1 VYNLIVLKINN
12 KETVIMLKNTYM
24 VEGGMEMKNK
34 VNRVVLVGT
43 GFVGSSYA
51 FALLNQGVT
60 EELVLIDINK
70 EKSEG
75 DAMDLNHGLPFA
87 PSPTKIWFGDYSD
100 CKDADIVVLT
110 AGANQKP
117 GETRLDLVEKNT
129 KIFKGII
136 DQVMASGFN
145 GIFVVATNPVDI
157 LTYATWK
164 FSGLPKERVIGSGTI
179 LDTARFRYLL
189 GEYFN
194 VDTRNVHAYII
205 GEHGDTE
212 LPVWS
217 HAFIGC
223 RPISDIM
230 KEKAEY
236 KQEDLDQL
244 FINVR
249 DAAYHIIERKGAT
262 YYGIAMGLVRLTKAI
277 LQNENCILTVSAYL
291 DGHYGQND
299 IYIGVP
305 AVVNRNGIRE
315 VVELKLNDEE
325 KEKFNHSASVLKD
338 VMKRV
343 GL

>member
-1 VYNLIVLKINN
+1 
-12 KETVIMLKNTYM
+12 MS
-24 VEGGMEMKNK
+24 NK

-75 DAMDLNHGLPFA
+75 DAMDLNHGMPFA
-87 PSPTKIWFGDYSD
+87 PSPMKIWFGNYED
-100 CKDADIVVLT
+100 CKDADLVVLT

-129 KIFKGII
+129 KIFKNII

-145 GIFVVATNPVDI
+145 GIFLVATNPVDI

-189 GEYFN
+189 GEYFD

-223 RPISDIM
+223 RPIADMM
-230 KEKAEY
+230 KEKPQY
-236 KQEDLDQL
+236 KQEDLDNI
-244 FINVR
+244 FVNVR
-249 DAAYHIIERKGAT
+249 DAAYQIIERKGAT

-277 LQNENCILTVSAYL
+277 LQNENSVLTVSAYL
-291 DGHYGQND
+291 EGQYGQND
-299 IYIGVP
+299 MYIGVP
-305 AVVNRNGIRE
+305 AIVNRNGVRE
-315 VVELKLNDEE
+315 VIELQLNEEE
-325 KEKFNHSASVLKD
+325 KEKFTHSATVLKN

-343 GL
+343 GLQ

>member
-1 VYNLIVLKINN
+1 MNY
-12 KETVIMLKNTYM
+12 TVTDKKGGFFMLKR
-24 VEGGMEMKNK
+24 
-34 VNRVVLVGT
+34 VNRVALIGT

-87 PSPTKIWFGDYSD
+87 PSRTKIWFGDYSD
-100 CKDADIVVLT
+100 CKDADLVVLT

-129 KIFKGII
+129 AIFKGIVGSI
-136 DQVMASGFN
+136 MSSGFD
-145 GIFVVATNPVDI
+145 GIILVATNPVDI
-157 LTYATWK
+157 LTYAVWK

-189 GEYFN
+189 GDYFD

-212 LPVWS
+212 LPVYS
-217 HAFIGC
+217 HADIAGTS
-223 RPISDIM
+223 ISEWTKNKVGFNQSDLNDIF
-230 KEKAEY
+230 
-236 KQEDLDQL
+236 L
-244 FINVR
+244 NVR
-249 DAAYHIIERKGAT
+249 DAAYHIINRKGAT
-262 YYGIAMGLVRLTKAI
+262 YYGIAMGLVRVTKAI
-277 LQNENCILTVSAYL
+277 LGNENSVLTVSAYL
-291 DGHYGQND
+291 DGQYGQED
-299 IYIGVP
+299 IFIGVP

-315 VVELKLNDEE
+315 VVELDLNKEE
-325 KEKFNHSASVLKD
+325 QEKFAHSVSVLKQTMEP
-338 VMKRV
+338 VLKH
-343 GL
+343 LE

>member
-1 VYNLIVLKINN
+1 
-12 KETVIMLKNTYM
+12 MM
-24 VEGGMEMKNK
+24 MEGGISMANG
-34 VNRVVLVGT
+34 VNRVAVVGT

-70 EKSEG
+70 DKSEG

-87 PSPTKIWFGDYSD
+87 PSPTKIWFGDYRD

-117 GETRLDLVEKNT
+117 GETRLDLVDKNV
-129 KIFKGII
+129 KIFQFIVSK
-136 DQVMASGFN
+136 VMESGFD
-145 GIFVVATNPVDI
+145 GIFLVATNPVDI

-189 GEYFN
+189 GEYFK
-194 VDTRNVHAYII
+194 VDARNVHAYII

-217 HAFIGC
+217 HADIGG
-223 RPISDIM
+223 RPILEIVNE
-230 KEKAEY
+230 KEEY
-236 KQEDLDQL
+236 RREDLERL
-244 FINVR
+244 FMNVR
-249 DAAYHIIERKGAT
+249 DAAYHIIQRKGAT

-277 LQNENCILTVSAYL
+277 LQNENSLLTVSAYL
-291 DGHYGQND
+291 DGQYNQSN

-305 AVVNRNGIRE
+305 AIVNRNGIRE
-315 VVELKLNDEE
+315 ILELKLNKEE
-325 KEKFNHSASVLKD
+325 QEKFAHSASVLKD
-338 VMKRV
+338 VMKHT
-343 GL
+343 LTE

>member
-1 VYNLIVLKINN
+1 
-12 KETVIMLKNTYM
+12 MLNR
-24 VEGGMEMKNK
+24 
-34 VNRVVLVGT
+34 VNRVALIGT

-51 FALLNQGVT
+51 FALLNQGIT

-87 PSPTKIWFGDYSD
+87 PSRTKIWFGSYAD
-100 CKDADIVVLT
+100 CDQADLVVIT

-129 KIFKGII
+129 KIFKGIVGEI
-136 DQVMASGFN
+136 MSSGFD
-145 GIFVVATNPVDI
+145 GIFLVATNPVDI
-157 LTYATWK
+157 LTYAVWK

-179 LDTARFRYLL
+179 LDTARFRFLL
-189 GEYFN
+189 GDYFD

-217 HAFIGC
+217 HADIAGTS
-223 RPISDIM
+223 ISEWT
-230 KEKAEY
+230 KNKNGFN
-236 KQEDLDQL
+236 QEDLDQIFL
-244 FINVR
+244 NVR

-277 LQNENCILTVSAYL
+277 LRNENSVLTVSAYL
-291 DGHYGQND
+291 AGEYGQKD
-299 IYIGVP
+299 IFIGVP
-305 AVVNRNGIRE
+305 AVVNRTGIRE
-315 VVELKLNDEE
+315 VVEFELNEEE
-325 KEKFNHSASVLKD
+325 KEKFTHSVQVLKKTMES
-338 VMKRV
+338 VFNK
-343 GL
+343 